1 MMTAVCRFFSILR
14 AGSGRLTAGCRR
26 RALPTTPSLPTT
38 HTRLPTHLP
47 TISAP
52 TCPLQVLR
60 VRELLSRGLGVHH
73 AGLLP
78 IVKEV
83 VELLFC
89 RGLVKARWGQK
100 RG

>member
-1 MMTAVCRFFSILR
+1 MSA
-14 AGSGRLTAGCRR
+14 RLGQADRR
-26 RALPTTPSLPTT
+26 VP
-38 HTRLPTHLP
+38 
-47 TISAP
+47 
-52 TCPLQVLR
+52 QVLR

-89 RGLVKARWGQK
+89 RGLVKARTPRRSITTPHLFNHPPQPVW
-100 RG
+100 